1 MDHSYSHAEKL
12 QAVCVA
18 CEAPDLPN
26 VRAVAAA
33 LTAKDPTQNVVS
45 LEGSARAC
53 IDPAIQWFLQ
63 KFNVQLY
70 DLVAAFKAARIMC
83 PVAVQ
88 WLRSTVA
95 NVSAL
100 RIFPFLDSDIII
112 DGLNAEQPNYI
123 AVAQDV
129 KVYTEEKKVKWWKQ
143 HAELLPC

>member
-63 KFNVQLY
+63 KVNVQLY
-70 DLVAAFKAARIMC
+70 HLVAAFKA
-83 PVAVQ
+83 
-88 WLRSTVA
+88 RST
-95 NVSAL
+95 NYVSSCSTVVETYSSERFGSPYL
-100 RIFPFLDSDIII
+100 S
-112 DGLNAEQPNYI
+112 
-123 AVAQDV
+123 
-129 KVYTEEKKVKWWKQ
+129 
-143 HAELLPC
+143 LLGQ

>member
-1 MDHSYSHAEKL
+1 
-12 QAVCVA
+12 
-18 CEAPDLPN
+18 
-26 VRAVAAA
+26 
-33 LTAKDPTQNVVS
+33 
-45 LEGSARAC
+45 
-53 IDPAIQWFLQ
+53 
-63 KFNVQLY
+63 
-70 DLVAAFKAARIMC
+70 MC

-88 WLRSTVA
+88 WLRHTVA